1 VGTGE
6 SVERQSPAWS
16 LVLGSYASHT
26 GGLWLVYEPSNPITM
41 TPSFHLV
48 PERRDPPD
56 LERFVA
62 ALLAFT
68 LARMEAEEAEA
79 KAQADKET
87 QSKEGDD

>member
-1 VGTGE
+1 
-6 SVERQSPAWS
+6 
-16 LVLGSYASHT
+16 
-26 GGLWLVYEPSNPITM
+26 M

-79 KAQADKET
+79 EKKTNAED
-87 QSKEGDD
+87 GDD

>member
-1 VGTGE
+1 
-6 SVERQSPAWS
+6 
-16 LVLGSYASHT
+16 
-26 GGLWLVYEPSNPITM
+26 M

-68 LARMEAEEAEA
+68 LARMEAEEATKSEGA
-79 KAQADKET
+79 KQP
-87 QSKEGDD
+87 EGSDD

>member
-1 VGTGE
+1 
-6 SVERQSPAWS
+6 
-16 LVLGSYASHT
+16 
-26 GGLWLVYEPSNPITM
+26 M

-68 LARMEAEEAEA
+68 LARMEAEEAA
-79 KAQADKET
+79 KAEKEA
-87 QSKEGDD
+87 QPENDSD